1 MQYIVNVEA
10 AIIRD
15 GKYLLIVR
23 GAGESHAA
31 GLLSFVGGKME
42 ENQNLEDALEA
53 TLRREV
59 LEEIGITITNIRYVY
74 NTHFLTDDGD
84 KVLDVVFLCDYES
97 GETRIEDYEEVA
109 EILYLSAEEILE
121 HPKSP
126 IWLKQGIE
134 RIERI
139 LQESGSS

>member
-42 ENQNLEDALEA
+42 EMQNSDDALEA

-59 LEEIGITITNIRYVY
+59 LEEIGIQVKNIRYAY
-74 NTHFLTDDGD
+74 NTHFLASDGD

-97 GETRIEDYEEVA
+97 GEARIEDIEEVA
-109 EILYLSAEEILE
+109 DILYLSAEEILE

-126 IWLKQGIE
+126 IWLKQGVE
-134 RIERI
+134 RLEA
-139 LQESGSS
+139 LHQKS

>member
-1 MQYIVNVEA
+1 MYYIVNVEA

-42 ENQNLEDALEA
+42 ETQNVNDALEA
-53 TLRREV
+53 TLHREV
-59 LEEIGITITNIRYVY
+59 MEEIGISITNIRYAY
-74 NTHFLTDDGD
+74 NTHFLADDGD

-97 GETRIEDYEEVA
+97 GEPRIADYEEVA
-109 EILYLSAEEILE
+109 EILYLSAKEILE

-126 IWLKQGIE
+126 IWLKQGVE
-134 RIERI
+134 RIEKI
-139 LQESGSS
+139 HQEG

>member
-1 MQYIVNVEA
+1 MHYIVNVEA
-10 AIIRD
+10 AILRD

-31 GLLSFVGGKME
+31 GFLSFVGGKME
-42 ENQNLEDALEA
+42 ELQNIEDALEV

-59 LEEIGITITNIRYVY
+59 LEEIGVQVKNMRYAY
-74 NTHFLTDDGD
+74 NTHFLADDGD

-97 GETRIEDYEEVA
+97 GEPRIEDVEEVA
-109 EILYLSAEEILE
+109 DILYLSAKEILE
-121 HPKSP
+121 HPNSP
-126 IWLKQGIE
+126 IWLKQGIK

-139 LQESGSS
+139 RQEA

>member
-10 AIIRD
+10 AILRD

-23 GAGESHAA
+23 GSGESHAA

-42 ENQNLEDALEA
+42 ETQNTNHALEA

-59 LEEIGITITNIRYVY
+59 LEEIGIQVKNIRYAY
-74 NTHFLTDDGD
+74 NTHFLADDSD

-97 GETRIEDYEEVA
+97 GEPRIEDIEEVA
-109 EILYLSAEEILE
+109 DILYLDAKEILE

-134 RIERI
+134 RLEKLR
-139 LQESGSS
+139 

>member
-1 MQYIVNVEA
+1 MHYIVNVEA
-10 AIIRD
+10 AILRD

-42 ENQNLEDALEA
+42 ESQNIENALEA

-59 LEEIGITITNIRYVY
+59 LEEIGVQVKNMRYAY
-74 NTHFLTDDGD
+74 NTHFLADDGD

-97 GETRIEDYEEVA
+97 GEPRIEDVEEVA
-109 EILYLSAEEILE
+109 DILYLSAKEILE

-126 IWLKQGIE
+126 IWLKQGVK
-134 RIERI
+134 RIEALR
-139 LQESGSS
+139 

>member
-23 GAGESHAA
+23 GSGESHAA

-42 ENQNLEDALEA
+42 ETQNSEDALES

-59 LEEIGITITNIRYVY
+59 LEEIGIQVKNIRYAY
-74 NTHFLTDDGD
+74 NTHFLADDGD

-97 GETRIEDYEEVA
+97 GEPRIEDYEEVTDV
-109 EILYLSAEEILE
+109 LSLSAEEILE

-126 IWLKQGIE
+126 IWLKQGVE
-134 RIERI
+134 RIEKLR
-139 LQESGSS
+139 

>member
-1 MQYIVNVEA
+1 MHYIVNVEA
-10 AIIRD
+10 AILRD

-42 ENQNLEDALEA
+42 ELQNIEDALEV

-59 LEEIGITITNIRYVY
+59 LEEIGVQVKNMRYAY
-74 NTHFLTDDGD
+74 NTHFLADDGD

-97 GETRIEDYEEVA
+97 GEPRIEDVEEVA
-109 EILYLSAEEILE
+109 DILYLSAKEILE

-126 IWLKQGIE
+126 IWLKQGIK
-134 RIERI
+134 RIEALR
-139 LQESGSS
+139 L